1 MKLLNLVA
9 VTALLMM
16 LIGCSSAP
24 DDIVISYCKALD
36 AGKIEEAESF
46 LSKDASATLQSAGG
60 KWLLAEAGSKF
71 KQRKGISKIKIT
83 RKKITGNSA
92 VVEFVY
98 NFKDGTKFGDSFP
111 LVKEN
116 GAWKISR

>member
-36 AGKIEEAESF
+36 AGKIEEAGSF
-46 LSKDASATLQSAGG
+46 LSKDATVALQSAGG
-60 KWLLAEAGSKF
+60 KWLLADAGAKF
-71 KQRKGISKIKIT
+71 KQRKGLSKIKIT
-83 RKKITGNSA
+83 RKKITGDSA
-92 VVEFVY
+92 LVEFEY
-98 NFKDGTKFGDSFP
+98 NFKDGTKLGDSFP
-111 LVKEN
+111 LIKES
-116 GAWKISR
+116 GSWKISK